1 MASGSNTTGPA
12 VSGQKQLA
20 LVYAISAITILQF
33 GAALATTLFDE
44 IGSTG
49 SVLLRQGF
57 ATIVLLAIF
66 RPSRALLSAG
76 NMRVIVPFAI
86 SFAGMNLLYYAAIAR
101 IPLGIAV
108 ACEFIG
114 PLAVAVAGSRR
125 RRDLAW
131 IALAVIGLL
140 LIAQPLKEDSVDLVG
155 VAMALAA
162 GIFWGLYIV
171 SGVRLGHRMKVGDGL
186 AVSMVIATLISL
198 IPGLIDGGS
207 NLIDPRVLVIGFAV
221 AMLST
226 AIPYFLEM
234 QSMRRLKQSTF
245 GVLMSVEPA
254 IASMIGFVVL
264 GQALDALELGGIAC
278 VIAASAGA
286 LAEPEAPPP
295 IEA

>member
-1 MASGSNTTGPA
+1 MASGSKTTGPA
-12 VSGQKQLA
+12 VTGQKQLA
-20 LVYAISAITILQF
+20 LVFAISAIAILQF
-33 GAALATTLFDE
+33 GAALATSLFDE
-44 IGSTG
+44 IGTSG

-57 ATIVLLAIF
+57 ATLVLLAVF
-66 RPSRALLSAG
+66 RPSRALLTAP

-86 SFAGMNLLYYAAIAR
+86 SFAGMNLLYYAAIDR

-114 PLAVAVAGSRR
+114 PLGVAIAGSRR
-125 RRDLAW
+125 KRDLIW
-131 IALAVIGLL
+131 IALAVVGLL
-140 LIAQPLKEDSVDLVG
+140 LITRPFQEDSIDLVG
-155 VAMALAA
+155 VALALAA
-162 GIFWGLYIV
+162 GLFWGLYIV
-171 SGVRLGHRMKVGDGL
+171 SGVQLGHRMKVGDGL
-186 AVSMVIATLISL
+186 AISMVIATMISL
-198 IPGLIDGGS
+198 IPGVYEGGS
-207 NLIDPRVLVIGFAV
+207 NLINPHVMLVGFAV

-226 AIPYFLEM
+226 AIPYSLEM
-234 QSMRRLKQSTF
+234 QAMRRLNQTTF

-254 IASMIGFVVL
+254 IASLIGFLVL

>member
-1 MASGSNTTGPA
+1 MASGSSLTGPA
-12 VSGQKQLA
+12 VGGEKRLA
-20 LVYAISAITILQF
+20 LILAISAIGILQF
-33 GAALATTLFDE
+33 GAALATTMFDE
-44 IGSTG
+44 VGSAG

-66 RPSRALLSAG
+66 RPSRALLTSG
-76 NMRVIVPFAI
+76 NMRVIVPFAA

-114 PLAVAVAGSRR
+114 PLAVAVVGSRR
-125 RRDLAW
+125 KRDLIW
-131 IALAVIGLL
+131 IALAVLGLF
-140 LIAQPLKEDSVDLVG
+140 LITQPLQEDSIDLVG
-155 VAMALAA
+155 VALALAA

-171 SGVRLGHRMKVGDGL
+171 SGVRLGHRMEVGQGL
-186 AVSMVIATLISL
+186 ALSMVIATLISL
-198 IPGLIDGGS
+198 VPGIYEGGS
-207 NLIDPRVLVIGFAV
+207 NLVQTNVLAIGFAV

-234 QSMRRLKQSTF
+234 QAMRRLSQTTF

-254 IASMIGFVVL
+254 IASLIGFVVL
-264 GQALDALELGGIAC
+264 SQALAAPELGGIAC

>member
-1 MASGSNTTGPA
+1 MASGNSPTGPA
-12 VSGQKQLA
+12 VGGEKRLA
-20 LVYAISAITILQF
+20 LVFAIAAISILQF
-33 GAALATTLFDE
+33 GAALATTMFDE
-44 IGSTG
+44 VGSAG

-57 ATIVLLAIF
+57 ATIVLLAVF
-66 RPSRALLSAG
+66 RPSRALLTGS
-76 NMRVIVPFAI
+76 NLRVIVPFAI

-114 PLAVAVAGSRR
+114 PLAVAIIGSRR
-125 RRDLAW
+125 KRDLIW
-131 IALAVIGLL
+131 IALAVVGLL
-140 LIAQPLKEDSVDLVG
+140 LITKPLQEDSIDLIG
-155 VAMALAA
+155 VALALAA
-162 GIFWGLYIV
+162 GLFWGLYIV

-186 AVSMVIATLISL
+186 ALSMVIATGISL
-198 IPGLIDGGS
+198 IPGIYEGGS
-207 NLIDPRVLVIGFAV
+207 NLIEPQILVVGFAV

-234 QSMRRLKQSTF
+234 QAMRRLSQTTF

-254 IASMIGFVVL
+254 IASLIGFVVL
-264 GQALDALELGGIAC
+264 SQALDALELGGIAC

-286 LAEPEAPPP
+286 LAEPEAPAP

>member
-1 MASGSNTTGPA
+1 VASGSSLTGPA
-12 VSGQKQLA
+12 VGGEKRLA
-20 LVYAISAITILQF
+20 LIFAISAIGILQF
-33 GAALATTLFDE
+33 GAALATTMFDE
-44 IGSTG
+44 VGSAG

-57 ATIVLLAIF
+57 ATIVLLAVF
-66 RPSRALLSAG
+66 RPSLSLLTKD
-76 NMRVIVPFAI
+76 NLRVVVPFAI

-125 RRDLAW
+125 KRDLIW
-131 IALAVIGLL
+131 IALAVLGLL
-140 LIAQPLKEDSVDLVG
+140 LITQPLQEDSIDLIG
-155 VAMALAA
+155 VALALVA

-171 SGVRLGHRMKVGDGL
+171 SGVRLGHRMEVGQGL
-186 AVSMVIATLISL
+186 ALSMVIATLISL
-198 IPGLIDGGS
+198 APGLYEGGA
-207 NLIDPRVLVIGFAV
+207 NLIAPEVLVVGFAV

-234 QSMRRLKQSTF
+234 QAMRRLSQTTF

-254 IASMIGFVVL
+254 IASVIGFVVL
-264 GQALDALELGGIAC
+264 SQALDAPELGGIAC

-286 LAEPEAPPP
+286 LSEPEAPPP
-295 IEA
+295 IDA